1 MVEHLMDTSG
11 SDDGEAFATPD
22 RVPLEQ
28 SSPDLVLSNLQCRE
42 MSLSMLAG
50 HCVRELNNY
59 RQGEAYI
66 DTYGVEL
73 LRRAIV
79 QGEQEA
85 RMWVQHCFMEVVLN
99 WLHLHP
105 KTVAACRI
113 ESEENYVAQAFERF
127 WLATTSNQRMEC
139 STLASALQ
147 YLRASLL
154 GAILDTLRAYSRPR
168 EISLPDP
175 GESGEPYRED
185 ESSSSEVWDNLKT
198 LLPNPREQRLAY
210 LFFHCGLKPRE
221 IVRFCSQ
228 EFNNVSEVYRLRRT
242 ITERLLRNAHLLRG
256 GLAKEFLKRR

>member
-1 MVEHLMDTSG
+1 MVDHLMDTSG
-11 SDDGEAFATPD
+11 PDDGEAFATPE
-22 RVPLEQ
+22 RVPLER
-28 SSPDLVLSNLQCRE
+28 SSPDLVLSNLQCPE
-42 MSLSMLAG
+42 MSLSMLAE

-59 RQGEAYI
+59 RQGEPYI

-85 RMWVQHCFMEVVLN
+85 RMWVQHCFMDVVLN

-127 WLATTSNQRMEC
+127 WLATTSNQRMEF

-154 GAILDTLRAYSRPR
+154 GAILDSLRVYSRPGAF
-168 EISLPDP
+168 SLQDSA
-175 GESGEPYRED
+175 ESGEPYGED
-185 ESSSSEVWDNLKT
+185 EISGSEIWGILKT

-221 IVRFCSQ
+221 VVHFCPQ
-228 EFNNVSEVYRLRRT
+228 EFDDLGEVDSLWRT
-242 ITERLLRNAHLLRG
+242 ITERLLLNAHLMCGRLS
-256 GLAKEFLKRR
+256 

>member
-1 MVEHLMDTSG
+1 MVDQQMGISG
-11 SDDGEAFATPD
+11 TDDGETSTTPES
-22 RVPLEQ
+22 VPPEQ
-28 SSPDLVLSNLQCRE
+28 SSSYFFLSNLQCSE
-42 MSLSMLAG
+42 MSLPMLAG

-59 RQGEAYI
+59 CKGELCT
-66 DTYGVEL
+66 DVYGVEL
-73 LRRAIV
+73 LRRATV
-79 QGEQEA
+79 QGDREA
-85 RMWVQHCFMEVVLN
+85 WKSVLHCFNEVVLN
-99 WLHLHP
+99 WLRRHP
-105 KTVAACRI
+105 ERVVACRL

-127 WLATTSNQRMEC
+127 WLATTSNQRMEFC
-139 STLASALQ
+139 TLASALQ

-210 LFFHCGLKPRE
+210 LFFHCGLKPIE

-256 GLAKEFLKRR
+256 RLS